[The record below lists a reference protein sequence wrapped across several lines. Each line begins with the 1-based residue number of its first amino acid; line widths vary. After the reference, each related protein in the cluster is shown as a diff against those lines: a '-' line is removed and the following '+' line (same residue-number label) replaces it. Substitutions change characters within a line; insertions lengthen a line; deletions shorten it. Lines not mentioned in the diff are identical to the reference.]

1 MWHKKNPS
9 MQYLYRE
16 TKKWNIFCALPGIK
30 IYYSLKVKVKLL
42 ENYMLVINVLMV
54 FITGLQ

>member
-1 MWHKKNPS
+1 
-9 MQYLYRE
+9 MQYLYKE
-16 TKKWNIFCALPGIK
+16 TKKWNILCALPGIK

-54 FITGLQ
+54 FIMGLQ

>member
-1 MWHKKNPS
+1 
-9 MQYLYRE
+9 MQYLYKE

-42 ENYMLVINVLMV
+42 ENYMLVINVFMV